1 MANYANIKYCDVAN
15 GTGVRTSVFISGCT
29 HKCKNCFNEV
39 AWDFN
44 YGQELTSN
52 IMIDIINSADP
63 EYIDGITLL
72 GGDPLCGEDNQV
84 ASHALCHMFKSKHPN
99 KTIWLYTGYLYE
111 QVKDLPVMEHV
122 DVLVD
127 GPYIDEKRNLM
138 LKFRGSENQ
147 RLIDVKQSREQ
158 DKIILLNI

>member
-29 HKCKNCFNEV
+29 HKCKNCFNQV
-39 AWDFN
+39 AWDFD

-52 IMIDIINSADP
+52 VMIDIINSADP
-63 EYIDGITLL
+63 DYIDGITLL

-84 ASHALCHMFKSKHPN
+84 ASHALCHMFKSKHPD

-147 RLIDVKQSREQ
+147 RLIYVKETRKQN
-158 DKIILLNI
+158 KIILLNI

>member
-52 IMIDIINSADP
+52 VMIDIINSADP
-63 EYIDGITLL
+63 DYIEGITLL
-72 GGDPLCGEDNQV
+72 GGDPLCGEDNQI
-84 ASHALCHMFKSKHPN
+84 ASHALCHMFKAKHPN

-111 QVKDLPVMEHV
+111 QVKDLPVIEHV

-127 GPYIDEKRNLM
+127 GPYIDDKRNLM

>member
-52 IMIDIINSADP
+52 VMIDIINSADP
-63 EYIDGITLL
+63 DYIEGITLL
-72 GGDPLCGEDNQV
+72 GGDPLCGEDNQI
-84 ASHALCHMFKSKHPN
+84 ASHALCHMFKAKHPN

-127 GPYIDEKRNLM
+127 GPYIDDKRNLM

>member
-52 IMIDIINSADP
+52 IMIDIINSAEP

-158 DKIILLNI
+158 DKIILLDI

>member
-1 MANYANIKYCDVAN
+1 MANYGNIKYCDIAN
-15 GTGVRTSVFISGCT
+15 GIGIRTSVFISGCT
-29 HKCKNCFNEV
+29 HHCKNCFNPET
-39 AWDFN
+39 WDFN
-44 YGQELTSN
+44 YGEPLTSDV
-52 IMIDIINSADP
+52 IIKIINSADP
-63 EYIDGITLL
+63 SYIDGITLL

-84 ASHALCHMFKSKHPN
+84 ASHSLCHMFKSKYPN

-127 GPYIDEKRNLM
+127 GPFIEEKKNLM

-147 RLIDVKQSREQ
+147 RLIDVKESRKQ
-158 DKIILLNI
+158 NKVILKEI

>member
-15 GTGVRTSVFISGCT
+15 GLGIRTSVFLSGCT
-29 HKCKNCFNEV
+29 HRCKNCFNPQT
-39 AWDFN
+39 WDFN
-44 YGQELTSN
+44 FGDELTRSV
-52 IMIDIINSADP
+52 MIDIINSADP
-63 EYIDGITLL
+63 DYIAGISLL
-72 GGDPLCGEDNQV
+72 GGDPLCGEDNRV

-127 GPYIDEKRNLM
+127 GPYIEAQRNLM

-147 RLIDVKQSREQ
+147 RLIDVKKSREMNE
-158 DKIILLNI
+158 IILLEI

>member
-29 HKCKNCFNEV
+29 HRCKNCFNSE

-44 YGQELTSN
+44 YGQELTSSV
-52 IMIDIINSADP
+52 ITKIINSADP
-63 EYIDGITLL
+63 EYISGITLL

-84 ASHALCHMFKSKHPN
+84 ASHALCHMFKTKHPD
-99 KTIWLYTGYLYE
+99 KTVWLYTGYLYE

-127 GPYIDEKRNLM
+127 GPYIDEQRNLM

-147 RLIDVKQSREQ
+147 RIIDVVESKKQN
-158 DKIILLNI
+158 KVILLTI

>member
-44 YGQELTSN
+44 YGQELTSGV
-52 IMIDIINSADP
+52 MIDIINSADP
-63 EYIDGITLL
+63 DYIEGITLL
-72 GGDPLCGEDNQV
+72 GGDPLCGEDNQI
-84 ASHALCHMFKSKHPN
+84 ASHALCHMFKAKHPN
-99 KTIWLYTGYLYE
+99 KTVWLYTGYQYE
-111 QVKDLPVMEHV
+111 QIKNLSVMEHV

-127 GPYIDEKRNLM
+127 GPFIEEQKNLM

>member
-29 HKCKNCFNEV
+29 HKCKNCFNEI

-52 IMIDIINSADP
+52 VMIDIINSADP
-63 EYIDGITLL
+63 DYIEGITLL
-72 GGDPLCGEDNQV
+72 GGDPLCGEDNQI
-84 ASHALCHMFKSKHPN
+84 ASHALCHMFKAKHPN

-127 GPYIDEKRNLM
+127 GPYIDDKRNLM